1 MKMMSEKQRELII
14 KLSNEKYLEKG
25 QIFEVEARTGMN
37 LSSENFDN
45 LNSYEASILIKLL
58 IDAPKKEWVE
68 AKMKRQEESMNK
80 YEALV
85 NWAKAQGLKVRNKMK
100 KVTIMKIVR
109 EAGMVVPVELV

>member
-25 QIFEVEARTGMN
+25 ILFEVEARTGMN
-37 LSSENFDN
+37 LSADNFEN
-45 LNSYEASILIKLL
+45 LTSYEASKLIDLLIK
-58 IDAPKKEWVE
+58 APKKEWVE
-68 AKMKRQEESMNK
+68 EKINK

-109 EAGMVVPVELV
+109 EAGLEVPAELK

>member
-1 MKMMSEKQRELII
+1 
-14 KLSNEKYLEKG
+14 
-25 QIFEVEARTGMN
+25 
-37 LSSENFDN
+37 
-45 LNSYEASILIKLL
+45 
-58 IDAPKKEWVE
+58 
-68 AKMKRQEESMNK
+68 MKRQEESMNK

>member
-45 LNSYEASILIKLL
+45 LN
-58 IDAPKKEWVE
+58 
-68 AKMKRQEESMNK
+68 
-80 YEALV
+80 
-85 NWAKAQGLKVRNKMK
+85 
-100 KVTIMKIVR
+100 
-109 EAGMVVPVELV
+109 

>member
-37 LSSENFDN
+37 LSADNFEN
-45 LNSYEASILIKLL
+45 LTSYEASTLIKLL

-68 AKMKRQEESMNK
+68 VKMKKQEEAMNK

-85 NWAKAQGLKVRNKMK
+85 NWAKAQGLKVRNRMK
-100 KVTIMKIVR
+100 KVTIMKIIR
-109 EAGMVVPVELV
+109 QAGMIVPEELI

>member
-25 QIFEVEARTGMN
+25 QLFEVEARTGMN
-37 LSSENFDN
+37 LSAENFEN
-45 LNSYEASILIKLL
+45 LTSYEASTLINLLIK
-58 IDAPKKEWVE
+58 APKKEWVE
-68 AKMKRQEESMNK
+68 EKMKKQEEAMNK

-85 NWAKAQGLKVRNKMK
+85 NWTKAQGLKVRNKMK

-109 EAGMVVPVELV
+109 EAGLEVPAELK